1 MEPVRNNQTIART
14 IQSLLLAV
22 GFALGWNPAWSQNT
36 ASAKDQS
43 AVSAGY
49 KEFLDRV
56 QSYVSLRKTIEST
69 LPPLKP
75 TDLPELISAHQQAL
89 ARKIREAR
97 TNAKRGDIFTDNAR
111 RAFRDSVRNEFQGAN
126 ARNAR
131 TTIRQGAPLKEIHLH
146 VNEPYPDGVPF
157 TTVPP
162 TLLLKFPKLPDQVAY
177 RIVGRDLI
185 LVDVEANLVI
195 DMIPEIIPLSS

>member
-1 MEPVRNNQTIART
+1 MRTNQRVRHQMQA
-14 IQSLLLAV
+14 LLLT
-22 GFALGWNPAWSQNT
+22 ALLTAGCVPTARGQDPAS
-36 ASAKDQS
+36 SKEQS
-43 AVSAGY
+43 EIAAGY

-56 QSYVSLRKTIEST
+56 RPYVGLHKSIDST

-75 TDLPELISAHQQAL
+75 TDLPEMITAHQFAL

-97 TNAKRGDIFTDNAR
+97 PNATPGDVFTVDATKAFGITIRDEFRGPH
-111 RAFRDSVRNEFQGAN
+111 G
-126 ARNAR
+126 RNAR
-131 TTIRQGAPLKEIHLH
+131 TTIRQGEPLSKIRVH

-185 LVDVEANLVI
+185 LLDVEANLVVDEI
-195 DMIPEIIPLSS
+195 SEIIP